1 MANKRTKRSK
11 KSKRGLVAIV
21 SELTGHRRVTT
32 KNSLNTPFK
41 IKLKKFDPI
50 ARRVVVYK
58 EVNKN
63 LGRNEVK
70 AKKN

>member
-1 MANKRTKRSK
+1 MARKKGKSSK
-11 KSKRGLVAIV
+11 KSKRALVAIV
-21 SELTGHRRVTT
+21 SELTGHRRITT

-41 IKLKKFDPI
+41 IKLRKFDPI
-50 ARRVVVYK
+50 ARKVVTYN

>member
-1 MANKRTKRSK
+1 MAKKKGKKSK
-11 KSKRGLVAIV
+11 KSKRAIVAIV
-21 SELTGHRRVTT
+21 SELTGHRRITA

-41 IKLKKFDPI
+41 ISLKKFDPI
-50 ARRVVVYK
+50 ARKVVVYK